1 MKNYLFLFMLGLAL
15 FSNQAF
21 SQDDPEQDTEL
32 MEEETKQDNNYDKF
46 SIEANVGMNRT
57 DGYYSPGFYQTDAE
71 NEYAFGGGIS
81 HFDLGLRYMFN
92 EKFGLKLDGAYDTF
106 ESRSDN
112 SAPYE
117 TNLLRFGLQ
126 GVANLRSILNFDSF
140 TKRFGLLGHAGVHY
154 GFFNGESRNG
164 IDIDTDSADQVSGFM
179 IGLTPQ
185 FKLSNTF
192 VLTAD
197 ATFIKN
203 YRQHQTWDFNNAP
216 SSSNLNAEFFNV
228 SLGLT
233 VYLGKNDVHADWYNP
248 ADDTENELDRL
259 RKRIADVEKELP
271 NKADKTT
278 EVPDYIKNYVTNYVD
293 SKMGDNTNVGPV
305 YKSLIEDGFVRI
317 FFDFDKDMP
326 NSSSIGDIAALIQF
340 MENNPDQDIE
350 LIGMT
355 DVLGSDS
362 YNDDLSQRRAKNV
375 NDILVEAGVDAS
387 KLEHR
392 GKGKNPVYNSKNEYI
407 RMLARTVTVKL
418 K

>member
-21 SQDDPEQDTEL
+21 SQEDTESDA
-32 MEEETKQDNNYDKF
+32 KADSKNYDKF

-71 NEYAFGGGIS
+71 KEYALGDVS

-92 EKFGLKLDGAYDTF
+92 EKFGLKLDGAYDIF
-106 ESRSDN
+106 ESRSDA

-126 GVANLRSILNFDSF
+126 GVANFRSILNFDSF
-140 TKRFGLLGHAGVHY
+140 TKKFGLLGHAGVHY
-154 GFFNGESRNG
+154 GFFNGDSRNG
-164 IDIDTDSADQVSGFM
+164 IDIDGDADQVSGFM

-203 YRQHQTWDFNNAP
+203 YRQHQTWDFNPAP
-216 SSSNLNAEFFNV
+216 NNSNLNAEFFNV

-233 VYLGKNDVHADWYNP
+233 VYLGKNDTHADWYNP
-248 ADDTENELDRL
+248 ADETENELEKL
-259 RKRIADVEKELP
+259 RKRLADVEETLP
-271 NKADKTT
+271 TKADKTE
-278 EVPDYIKNYVTNYVD
+278 EVPDYIQTYVNNYVD
-293 SKMGDNTNVGPV
+293 ERLKDVDPGPV
-305 YKSLIEDGFVRI
+305 TKSLIEDGYVRI

-326 NSSSIGDIAALIQF
+326 LSSSVNDISALIEF
-340 MENNPDQDIE
+340 LNNNPEQNIE

-355 DVLGSDS
+355 DTLGSDA
-362 YNDDLSQRRAKNV
+362 YNEKLSLRRAKNV
-375 NDILVEAGVDAS
+375 HDILVEAGIDAS
-387 KLEHR
+387 RLEHR
-392 GKGKNPVYNSKNEYI
+392 GSGKNPVYTSKNEYI

>member
-1 MKNYLFLFMLGLAL
+1 MKNYLFLLMLGLL
-15 FSNQAF
+15 LSSGQAF
-21 SQDDPEQDTEL
+21 SQDETE
-32 MEEETKQDNNYDKF
+32 KADKPYDKF
-46 SIEANVGMNRT
+46 SIELNVGTNRT

-71 NEYAFGGGIS
+71 NEYALGGVS

-92 EKFGLKLDGAYDTF
+92 EKFGLKLDGAYDIF
-106 ESRSDN
+106 ETQSDV
-112 SAPYE
+112 SAPFE

-140 TKRFGLLGHAGVHY
+140 TKKFGLLGHAGVHY
-154 GFFNGESRNG
+154 GFFNGDSRGGVSINSDG
-164 IDIDTDSADQVSGFM
+164 ADEVGGF
-179 IGLTPQ
+179 IVGLTPQ

-197 ATFIKN
+197 ASFIKN
-203 YRQHQTWDFNNAP
+203 YRQHRTWDYANAP
-216 SSSNLNAEFFNV
+216 NTSNLNAEFVNF

-233 VYLGKNDVHADWYNP
+233 VYLGKNDTHADWYNV
-248 ADDTENELDRL
+248 ADNTNAELDEINDKL
-259 RKRIADVEKELP
+259 AQLEKEL
-271 NKADKTT
+271 NEKADKTT

-293 SKMGDNTNVGPV
+293 SKMPDTSDVNNV
-305 YKSLIEDGFVRI
+305 YNSLIEDGYIRI

-326 NSSSIGDIAALIQF
+326 NAASVDDIASLINF
-340 MENNPDQDIE
+340 MENNPNANVE

-355 DVLGSDS
+355 DVLGTDA

-375 NDILVEAGVDAS
+375 YDILIEAGVDGT

-392 GKGKNPVYNSKNEYI
+392 GNGVNPVYNSKNEYI